1 MVLAW
6 IIFATIGELI
16 ARYCKSLAYNTKIF
30 GAAVWFRVGP
40 RNLIENF
47 KWSTFHRTFV
57 GQKSLTLDNLFDIF
71 ATFLLVRNCY

>member
-16 ARYCKSLAYNTKIF
+16 ARYCKPLAYNTKIV

-40 RNLIENF
+40 Q
-47 KWSTFHRTFV
+47 T
-57 GQKSLTLDNLFDIF
+57 
-71 ATFLLVRNCY
+71 